1 MTITQPGPP
10 DPPPDLRPEP
20 PTAGSERELLE
31 GFLDFH
37 RATLLWK
44 CDQLTDAQ
52 LRERS
57 VPPSGLTLLGLL
69 RHLADVERSWFRQ
82 RFAGEDVP
90 DLYYTEED
98 PDSIFFDVADAEVA
112 AALRTFR
119 DEIEAVR
126 ATLRERS
133 LDETF
138 TSPQGRTYSLRWVYL
153 HTIEEYARHNGHA
166 DLLRERID
174 GVTGE

>member
-1 MTITQPGPP
+1 MTTAARRPA
-10 DPPPDLRPEP
+10 DPPPDLRPQP
-20 PTAGSERELLE
+20 QTVGSERELLE

-44 CDQLTDAQ
+44 CDMLTDEQ

-57 VPPSGLTLLGLL
+57 VPPSGLSLLGLL
-69 RHLADVERSWFRQ
+69 RHLADVERTWFRQ
-82 RFAGEDVP
+82 RFMGEDVP
-90 DLYYTEED
+90 DLYPSEDD
-98 PDSIFFDVADAEVA
+98 PDTDFTEVATADVA
-112 AALRTFR
+112 AALDSFR
-119 DEIEAVR
+119 AEIEAARAVVR
-126 ATLRERS
+126 DRS

-138 TSPQGRTYSLRWVYL
+138 TGPSGTTYSLRWVYL
-153 HTIEEYARHNGHA
+153 HMIEEYARHNGHA

>member
-1 MTITQPGPP
+1 MTTTAPGPA
-10 DPPPDLRPEP
+10 DPPPDLRPQP
-20 PTAGSERELLE
+20 PEVGSERELLDA
-31 GFLDFH
+31 FLDFH

-57 VPPSGLTLLGLL
+57 VPPSGLSLLGLL

-82 RFAGEDVP
+82 RFAGEDVS
-90 DLYYTEED
+90 DLYYTEDD
-98 PDSIFFDVADAEVA
+98 PDSDFVDVA
-112 AALRTFR
+112 AADVAATLETFR
-119 DEIEAVR
+119 SEIEAVR
-126 ATLRERS
+126 ASLRDRS

-138 TSPQGRTYSLRWVYL
+138 TSPAGKAYSLRWIYL
-153 HTIEEYARHNGHA
+153 HMIEEYARHNGHA